1 MNNYNNFYF
10 RTHEN
15 ADIEAICD
23 YVKKCVK
30 EVAPNAYE
38 PDVQILDENIKRI
51 YGDVKKQIVLIGI
64 FALIAIVIS
73 LMGIFGIVLFET
85 QHRRREIGIRKVYG
99 ATTENLII
107 MLVRRYAV
115 IVVMCFV
122 VAAPVAYY
130 ITSRWL
136 EQFVNRIT
144 MPLWVYPVVLLL
156 IMTITVLIVS
166 LRSWKAANEN
176 PVEVL

>member
-1 MNNYNNFYF
+1 MAPVAEKPELYYLEEWVESLYKQ
-10 RTHEN
+10 T
-15 ADIEAICD
+15 
-23 YVKKCVK
+23 KK
-30 EVAPNAYE
+30 
-38 PDVQILDENIKRI
+38 DM
-51 YGDVKKQIVLIGI
+51 VLIGM
-64 FALIAIVIS
+64 FAVLAIVIA
-73 LMGIFGIVLFET
+73 LMGVLGIVLFET

-107 MLVRRYAV
+107 MFVRRYAV
-115 IVVMCFV
+115 IVGICFV